1 MLNLCLEQGWNLEN
15 VLKERIV
22 LIDGAMGT
30 MVQREGLEEED
41 FRYNEKRG
49 SFQTRFKGGQ
59 WGLSPPGQIPLMVST
74 EYTCMCKVCEGDC
87 TCPYWGYKHIV

>member
-1 MLNLCLEQGWNLEN
+1 MLKLCLEQGWNLEN

-41 FRYNEKRG
+41 FRYNENQG
-49 SFQTRFKGGQ
+49 SFQTRIKGGAMGTQ
-59 WGLSPPGQIPLMVST
+59 PPGQIPESLNAPGSFLV
-74 EYTCMCKVCEGDC
+74 
-87 TCPYWGYKHIV
+87 

>member
-1 MLNLCLEQGWNLEN
+1 MPPAIPKYYNMMLVLCSEQGWNLEN

-41 FRYNEKRG
+41 FRYKENQG
-49 SFQTRFKGGQ
+49 SLQRRIKGG
-59 WGLSPPGQIPLMVST
+59 W
-74 EYTCMCKVCEGDC
+74 EG
-87 TCPYWGYKHIV
+87 YLHHL

>member
-1 MLNLCLEQGWNLEN
+1 MEN

-41 FRYNEKRG
+41 FRYNENQG
-49 SFQTRFKGGQ
+49 SFQTRIKGGGNGGSAP
-59 WGLSPPGQIPLMVST
+59 WTNS
-74 EYTCMCKVCEGDC
+74 
-87 TCPYWGYKHIV
+87 

>member
-1 MLNLCLEQGWNLEN
+1 MEN

-41 FRYNEKRG
+41 FRYNENRG
-49 SFQTRFKGGQ
+49 SFQTRIKGG
-59 WGLSPPGQIPLMVST
+59 GAMGAKPPWTNS
-74 EYTCMCKVCEGDC
+74 
-87 TCPYWGYKHIV
+87 

>member
-1 MLNLCLEQGWNLEN
+1 MLVLCSEQGWNLEN

-41 FRYNEKRG
+41 FRYNENQGFLQRRI
-49 SFQTRFKGGQ
+49 QGG
-59 WGLSPPGQIPLMVST
+59 W
-74 EYTCMCKVCEGDC
+74 
-87 TCPYWGYKHIV
+87 

>member
-1 MLNLCLEQGWNLEN
+1 MLNFCLEQGWNLEN

-41 FRYNEKRG
+41 FRYNENRG
-49 SFQTRFKGGQ
+49 SFQTRFKGGAMGAQ
-59 WGLSPPGQIPLMVST
+59 PPLQIPESLTTPLGPS
-74 EYTCMCKVCEGDC
+74 
-87 TCPYWGYKHIV
+87 